1 MNTLSFIKDKNN
13 NNYLVIDR
21 NNLLVLFKDDKNY
34 CVTPESNMKGNKI
47 IDINKVSSFST
58 LMPAVGLFEKY
69 SLPLK
74 EQLESLAKTF
84 NEVDNKTLVFSILE
98 HEESWSTEI
107 NNVDIKVLE
116 NIYDDFIDN
125 DGINLLS
132 DEIKELENKYSY
144 KTLENEVID
153 KLKENGINP
162 NLIPNDKL
170 ENIYDDILEEAINED
185 TDVETI
191 IEFSDYLDGTIEELQ
206 KEQENGEE
214 DEL

>member
-1 MNTLSFIKDKNN
+1 MSTINFIQDKSN

-21 NNLLVLFKDDKNY
+21 NNLLVLFKNEKNY
-34 CVTPESNMKGNKI
+34 CVTPESNIKGNEI
-47 IDINKVSSFST
+47 IDMNRVSSFST

-84 NEVDNKTLVFSILE
+84 NEVDNKTLVFAILE
-98 HEESWSTEI
+98 HESWSNEI
-107 NNVDIKVLE
+107 NDVDIKVLE

-125 DGINLLS
+125 NDIHLLS

-162 NLIPNDKL
+162 NLITNDKL
-170 ENIYDDILEEAINED
+170 ENIYDDILEEAINEN

-191 IEFSDYLDGTIEELQ
+191 IEFSDCLAGTIEELQ

>member
-1 MNTLSFIKDKNN
+1 MSKLNFIQDKSN

-34 CVTPESNMKGNKI
+34 CVTPESNINNNLI
-47 IDINKVSSFST
+47 IDMKRISSFST

-98 HEESWSTEI
+98 HESWSNEI
-107 NNVDIKVLE
+107 NDVDIKILE

-125 DGINLLS
+125 NDIHLLS

-153 KLKENGINP
+153 KLKENGIDP
-162 NLIPNDKL
+162 TLIPNDKL

-185 TDVETI
+185 TDVATI
-191 IEFSDYLDGTIEELQ
+191 IEFSNYLDETIEELQ
-206 KEQENGEE
+206 KEQENREE

>member
-1 MNTLSFIKDKNN
+1 MSTINFIQDKSN

-21 NNLLVLFKDDKNY
+21 NNLLVLFKNEKNY
-34 CVTPESNMKGNKI
+34 CVTPESNIKGNEI
-47 IDINKVSSFST
+47 IDMNRVSSFST
-58 LMPAVGLFEKY
+58 LMPSVGLFEKY

-84 NEVDNKTLVFSILE
+84 NEVDNKTLVFAILE
-98 HEESWSTEI
+98 HESWSNEI
-107 NNVDIKVLE
+107 NDVDIKVLE

-125 DGINLLS
+125 NDIHLLS

-162 NLIPNDKL
+162 NLITNDKL
-170 ENIYDDILEEAINED
+170 ENIYDDILEEAINEN

-191 IEFSDYLDGTIEELQ
+191 IEFSDCLDGTIEELQ

>member
-1 MNTLSFIKDKNN
+1 MSTLNFIQDKSNN
-13 NNYLVIDR
+13 SYLVIDR
-21 NNLLVLFKDDKNY
+21 NNLLVLFNDDKNY
-34 CVTPESNMKGNKI
+34 CVTPESNMKGNEI
-47 IDINKVSSFST
+47 IDMNKVSSFST

-74 EQLESLAKTF
+74 EQLESLTKTF
-84 NEVDNKTLVFSILE
+84 NEIDNKTLVFSILE
-98 HEESWSTEI
+98 HERWSNEI
-107 NNVDIKVLE
+107 NDVDIKVLE
-116 NIYDDFIDN
+116 NIYDDFISNN
-125 DGINLLS
+125 DIHLIS

-153 KLKENGINP
+153 KLKENGIDP
-162 NLIPNDKL
+162 TLIPNDKL